1 MLLQLKRRKS
11 EGLWNLIP
19 RPLAYTDTH
28 TFKRKDDFFMKLNI
42 YKGKEVVKTYE
53 TDDYDLT
60 YGVIEDVIE
69 IIDGKDLENK
79 NDLVNIAIDSFHLL
93 RPLLKE
99 VFDGLT
105 DDELRTVKVRELIV
119 VIVELIK
126 ASISNLKKITG
137 DNVKNAITD
146 SLN

>member
-1 MLLQLKRRKS
+1 
-11 EGLWNLIP
+11 
-19 RPLAYTDTH
+19 
-28 TFKRKDDFFMKLNI
+28 MKLNI
-42 YKGKEVVKTYE
+42 YKGKEVFKTYE
-53 TDDYDLT
+53 VDNYDLT

-79 NDLVNIAIDSFHLL
+79 NDLINVAIDSFHLL

-99 VFDGLT
+99 VFDGLA
-105 DDELRTVKVRELIV
+105 DDELRTVKIRELIV

-126 ASISNLKKITG
+126 ASVANLKMITG
-137 DNVKNAITD
+137 DDVKNALTD